1 MKQMQAS
8 TLLTFLI
15 TLIGV
20 FCLTM
25 FETEYRR
32 KEIAIR
38 KVMGSSISEVLMLFM
53 LRYSRPLIV
62 SFILATPLGYYLSEQ
77 WLQNFAEH
85 TPIYG
90 WIFPLVFVLVS
101 AMVLT
106 IVVVQSWRVAT
117 TDPIDSLK
125 TE

>member
-1 MKQMQAS
+1 
-8 TLLTFLI
+8 
-15 TLIGV
+15 
-20 FCLTM
+20 M

-38 KVMGSSISEVLMLFM
+38 KVMGSSVSEVLMLFM

-62 SFILATPLGYYLSEQ
+62 SFILATPVGYYLSEE

-90 WIFPLVFVLVS
+90 GMFPLVFVLVS

>member
-38 KVMGSSISEVLMLFM
+38 KVMGSSVSEVLMLFM

-62 SFILATPLGYYLSEQ
+62 SFILATPLGYYLIEK
-77 WLQNFAEH
+77 WLQNVAEH